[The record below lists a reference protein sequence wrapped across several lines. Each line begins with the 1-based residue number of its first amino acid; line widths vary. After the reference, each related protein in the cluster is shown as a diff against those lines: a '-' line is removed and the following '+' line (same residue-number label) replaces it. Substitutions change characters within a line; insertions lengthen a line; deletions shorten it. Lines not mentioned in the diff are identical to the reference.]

1 LSVRDQPIQAV
12 VFDLDNTLTDFIQAK
27 DDAIRAAIDAM
38 IDAGL
43 DVDATAAHRHIYD
56 IYQLEGIEYQRV
68 FDRFLH
74 ETAGEVSHR
83 VLAAAVVAYRRARDG
98 SLVLYPHAKMVLNR
112 LLRDGYGLAVVSDAP
127 RFEAWLRLCRLGLQH
142 HFDHVFT
149 FDDTG
154 ARKPDPLPFQ
164 MALTELGVEP
174 GRAVMIGDWPTRDV
188 RGAKDLGLHTVWA
201 RYGDKSP
208 PYKDA
213 ALQADESAAGHEA
226 DFIVDDLAQL
236 LDVLA
241 ELNGQ
246 KD

>member
-1 LSVRDQPIQAV
+1 MRDQPIQAV

-27 DDAIRAAIDAM
+27 DDAIRAAVDAM

-43 DVDATAAHRHIYD
+43 DVDAATAHRHIYD
-56 IYQLEGIEYQRV
+56 IYLQEGIEYQRV
-68 FDRFLH
+68 FDRFLQ
-74 ETAGEVSHR
+74 EVAGEVSHR

-98 SLVLYPHAKMVLNR
+98 SLVLYPHATMVLNR

-127 RFEAWLRLCRLGLQH
+127 RFEAWLRLCRLGLH
-142 HFDHVFT
+142 HQFDHVFT
-149 FDDTG
+149 YDDTG

-164 MALTELGVEP
+164 MALDELGVRP
-174 GRAVMIGDWPTRDV
+174 DQAVMIGDWPTRDI

-201 RYGDKSP
+201 RYGDKAP

-213 ALQADESAAGHEA
+213 ALKAADTAAGVEA

-241 ELNGQ
+241 ELNGR